1 MSTGK
6 VMSTS
11 KVETPP
17 GAAGVTPTSPILPIC
32 YFSAVAIAMGGWLW
46 AIGWLVLQTANWVF
60 A

>member
-1 MSTGK
+1 
-6 VMSTS
+6 MSTS

-17 GAAGVTPTSPILPIC
+17 GATGVTPTSPILPIC

>member
-1 MSTGK
+1 MSI
-6 VMSTS
+6 S
-11 KVETPP
+11 KVEAAP
-17 GAAGVTPTSPILPIC
+17 GAPGVTATSTILPIC